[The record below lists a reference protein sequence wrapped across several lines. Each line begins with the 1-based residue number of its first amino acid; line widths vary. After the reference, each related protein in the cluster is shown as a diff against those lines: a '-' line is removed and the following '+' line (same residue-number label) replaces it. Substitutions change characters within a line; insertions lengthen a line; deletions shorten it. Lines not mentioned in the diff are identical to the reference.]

1 MELIGVEKIRAARE
15 TLHGVVRRT
24 PLKHSRVLEQRCGVG
39 VHLKCENLQR
49 TGSFKIR
56 GAMNKLATLASVGGA
71 DRPGRRVEGV
81 TAGSAGNHAQ
91 AIAFAAHH
99 YGLGCEIFVPAGA
112 SISKIEACVGY
123 GATVDE
129 GGASLTEAVEA
140 AKARADANNWEFCHP
155 FDDPLVIAGQGTLG
169 LELLDDIADL
179 GEVIVPIG
187 GGGLAAGLAIAI
199 KSIAPDVRI
208 VGVQAATCA
217 PYSGQPVAAGAITTL
232 ADGIAVKA
240 PGAITRPLIEQW
252 VDEIVTVDEESIADA
267 MVLLME
273 RAKLYVEGAGAVG
286 VAALLA
292 GRVTPPDQG
301 TTCAV
306 LSGGNVDLGVVPG
319 LIRRHENAAGRRLTI
334 FATID
339 DRPGGL
345 AQLLTV
351 FAAAGANL
359 IEVEH
364 VREMLNLHVR
374 ETGVHATFEVR
385 SPKHAAQVVDAVRD
399 AGYRELRVLT

>member
-1 MELIGVEKIRAARE
+1 MTTVGGVDPDAIRRARE
-15 TLHGVVRRT
+15 AGAAVVKHTPVVSSVTLSDMVGGTVA
-24 PLKHSRVLEQRCGVG
+24 LKA
-39 VHLKCENLQR
+39 ENLQR

-56 GAMNKLATLASVGGA
+56 GAMNKVASLASS
-71 DRPGRRVEGV
+71 VEGL

-91 AIAFAAHH
+91 AIAFAAQYH
-99 YGLGCEIFVPAGA
+99 GLGCEIFVPEGA
-112 SISKIEACVGY
+112 SISKIEACVGF
-123 GATVDE
+123 GASVNE
-129 GGASLTEAVEA
+129 GGASLMEAVEA
-140 AKARADANNWEFCHP
+140 AKSRAADTNWEFCHP
-155 FDDPLVIAGQGTLG
+155 FDDPVVISGQGTIG
-169 LELLDDIADL
+169 LELLEDIDDLAL
-179 GEVIVPIG
+179 VIVPIG
-187 GGGLAAGLAIAI
+187 GGGLAAGMAIAV
-199 KSIAPDVRI
+199 KSTSPAVRI
-208 VGVQAATCA
+208 VGVQAAACA
-217 PYSGQPVAAGAITTL
+217 PYSGQPPPFGSVATL
-232 ADGIAVKA
+232 ADGIAVKT
-240 PGAITRPLIEQW
+240 PGEITRPLVDHW

-267 MVLLME
+267 MVLLMD

-286 VAALLA
+286 VAALLS
-292 GRVTPPDQG
+292 GCVVPPRAG

-319 LIRRHENAAGRRLTI
+319 LVRRHENAAGRRLTI

-364 VREMLNLHVR
+364 VREMQNLRVR

-385 SPKHAAQVVDAVRD
+385 SPPHAADVVAAARA
-399 AGYRELRVLT
+399 AGYDDLRVVT